1 MNSKYKSI
9 ISLGL
14 VSLLTA
20 CGSESSLSLSEG
32 LIQGNNIRAQQ
43 MSTEFVA
50 PQAFSIER
58 TVEEVTPTKITQI
71 KQIWQNVI
79 AEKKSRSMNFIVN
92 EALIY
97 YTNKFKRKK
106 K

>member
-1 MNSKYKSI
+1 MEKHIAFNGITMVLYKYRKGETYIMSKI
-9 ISLGL
+9 HI
-14 VSLLTA
+14 
-20 CGSESSLSLSEG
+20 
-32 LIQGNNIRAQQ
+32 
-43 MSTEFVA
+43 
-50 PQAFSIER
+50 
-58 TVEEVTPTKITQI
+58 TVPDELKEKI
-71 KQIWQNVI
+71 KFI